1 MHRNRW
7 IEKMR
12 QRGDE
17 QKYRLRKRAGWDDG
31 TGLERRP
38 NLRFPNC
45 YTGRR
50 NYETVRLG
58 IFVSSLEQGRNRR
71 STFSMYRWAEDPRER
86 HLYPTCTCWM
96 IIKFYCLIA
105 QEGAMVFYSLARI
118 RLVSKRASAKSS
130 LLLPF
135 LDAWLKALLIDSFV
149 MQIFLWIQ
157 SFFERKTIIW

>member
-1 MHRNRW
+1 
-7 IEKMR
+7 MR

-45 YTGRR
+45 CTGRQ
-50 NYETVRLG
+50 NYETVRLDT
-58 IFVSSLEQGRNRR
+58 FASSFESGRNCR

-96 IIKFYCLIA
+96 IIKFYCLIT